1 MNIDENGNIFVVGE
15 VDWSASFFPQ
25 TYDYIYL
32 AKMDSNLNVL
42 TERYLGGNS
51 FYGVMTM
58 IATTDGGMAI
68 GGYKYDYT
76 VNEWGDNDAFLIKTD
91 PELWVN
97 TPENYAIPVHS
108 VLVYPNPGSSIMNI
122 RTTEKGSILKL
133 FDLSGQELL
142 QTTITDLITEINC
155 NRLIQGVYVWKL
167 YKNSRE
173 IDRGKWIKL

>member
-1 MNIDENGNIFVVGE
+1 
-15 VDWSASFFPQ
+15 
-25 TYDYIYL
+25 
-32 AKMDSNLNVL
+32 
-42 TERYLGGNS
+42 
-51 FYGVMTM
+51 
-58 IATTDGGMAI
+58 
-68 GGYKYDYT
+68 
-76 VNEWGDNDAFLIKTD
+76 
-91 PELWVN
+91 
-97 TPENYAIPVHS
+97 
-108 VLVYPNPGSSIMNI
+108 MNI